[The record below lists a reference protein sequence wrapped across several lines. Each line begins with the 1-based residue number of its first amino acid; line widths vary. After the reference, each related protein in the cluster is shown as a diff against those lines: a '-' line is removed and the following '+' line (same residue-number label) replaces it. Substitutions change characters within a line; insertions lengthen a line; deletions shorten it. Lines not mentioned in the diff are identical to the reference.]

1 MITEEQRRIAADAFK
16 NAARELGFDFIA
28 RT

>member
-1 MITEEQRRIAADAFK
+1 MITEEQRRIAADVFQTASRDF
-16 NAARELGFDFIA
+16 GFDFIA

>member
-1 MITEEQRRIAADAFK
+1 MITEEQRRTAADAFQT
-16 NAARELGFDFIA
+16 AAREFDFDFPA

>member
-1 MITEEQRRIAADAFK
+1 MITEEQRRIAADAIK
-16 NAARELGFDFIA
+16 TAVREFDFDFPA

>member
-1 MITEEQRRIAADAFK
+1 MITEEQRRMAADAFQT
-16 NAARELGFDFIA
+16 AVREFDFDFPA

>member
-1 MITEEQRRIAADAFK
+1 MITEEQRRIAADAFQT
-16 NAARELGFDFIA
+16 AARDFGFDFPA